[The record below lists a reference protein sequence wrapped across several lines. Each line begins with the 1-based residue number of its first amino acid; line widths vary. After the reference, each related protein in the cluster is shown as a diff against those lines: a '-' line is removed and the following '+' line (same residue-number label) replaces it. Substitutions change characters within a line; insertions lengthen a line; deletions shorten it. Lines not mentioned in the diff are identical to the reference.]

1 MVLLII
7 LHTKS
12 KAQLKHI
19 LPTSES
25 KWRISLSPRHIQK
38 KEELSLLSLLSHKD
52 LNTTLNTLIY
62 KRKITTLSETLSKFS
77 LCCLSVSIYF
87 RDYEAGEASD
97 EGGGAIPAP
106 LPSLLKY
113 KVLACTHTKV
123 QLRACSLFVFAVI
136 STFGL
141 RY

>member
-52 LNTTLNTLIY
+52 SNLNKQDQNLLCYHYTMRQYSVNLGGLEPPTP
-62 KRKITTLSETLSKFS
+62 TLS
-77 LCCLSVSIYF
+77 
-87 RDYEAGEASD
+87 R
-97 EGGGAIPAP
+97 
-106 LPSLLKY
+106 
-113 KVLACTHTKV
+113 
-123 QLRACSLFVFAVI
+123 
-136 STFGL
+136 
-141 RY
+141 